1 MLYHNRFGSTT
12 GRIHRSSPYAVKSPT
27 GAKRKV
33 RRSLAEGL
41 GLPNDPAAFVAFRD
55 ARTGLEYVRSCRELW
70 ERGLEISLDAYT
82 AHVFWE
88 FREVFDGVA
97 GQWARLAGRLAG
109 RGVASLDEAM
119 RELQL
124 EPIHGPM
131 RAVFADG
138 LTVAVI
144 DGVATPDQLTEL
156 EAPDRRV
163 PARHRR
169 GDRRHRRR
177 GRDRRPDPGTDGA
190 GLRGRGAVGGAPARI
205 GAPRRADA
213 GAGQATA
220 KHDAPAP
227 DTPRRAAGRCAV
239 TRRSGW
245 PWTGATG
252 RCCWPGW
259 P

>member
-82 AHVFWE
+82 AHVFWG

-144 DGVATPDQLTEL
+144 DGVATPDQLADL
-156 EAPDRRV
+156 EERIAAFLRAIAEATGV
-163 PARHRR
+163 T
-169 GDRRHRRR
+169 GDA

-190 GLRGRGAVGGAPARI
+190 GLRGRGGPRRRRPAWI
-205 GAPRRADA
+205 GAPRGPMPDRRRRRSRRPARTRRADRPPMC
-213 GAGQATA
+213 
-220 KHDAPAP
+220 HH
-227 DTPRRAAGRCAV
+227 PR
-239 TRRSGW
+239 SDL
-245 PWTGATG
+245 PWTGAIE
-252 RCCWPGW
+252 RCSWPGW